1 MKVYYHSPIGIIE
14 LRGGPGGLESCSLV
28 RKSRPGVAAE
38 KFKFKPPAGPEPV
51 AAAWRQLDEYFRGT
65 RQKFQLK
72 LKPAGTGFQQQVW
85 RQLQKIPYGQT
96 RTYGQIAAACGRPKA
111 ARAVGQ
117 ANHQNPL
124 LIIVPCH
131 RVIGVNGSL
140 VGFGGGL
147 WRKHWL
153 LAHEKKISGQTQ
165 PEIKKAKFNKTK

>member
-1 MKVYYHSPIGIIE
+1 MKAYYHSPIGIIE
-14 LRGGPGGLESCSLV
+14 LVGGPDGLESCSLV
-28 RKSRPGVAAE
+28 KNQPEMAASQRKAR
-38 KFKFKPPAGPEPV
+38 PPAGPEPL

-65 RQKFQLK
+65 RHEFQLK

-85 RQLQKIPYGQT
+85 RQLRKIPYGQT

-117 ANHQNPL
+117 ANHRNPL

-131 RVIGVNGSL
+131 RVIGANGSL

-147 WRKHWL
+147 GRKRWL
-153 LAHEKKISGQTQ
+153 LAHEKKMSGQPQ
-165 PEIKKAKFNKTK
+165 PESQRAN